1 VGEEF
6 SLADGTPTGN
16 DRYRDPDDNEGF
28 VFKNTGP
35 TYPTPL
41 QFGDPWG
48 TREWFGLVLFSVLV
62 FLTSF
67 LTCCSVWIRRRQ
79 CRKQL
84 WGTQCLTES
93 GVGDLLNV
101 GWRYQEGGEQL
112 FLQVFDKGKMGY
124 NDDNSMLM
132 GGVVEETI
140 TPTTLPSS
148 TATTTTPEQD
158 SRSPSHNDS

>member
-6 SLADGTPTGN
+6 SLADGTSTGN
-16 DRYRDPDDNEGF
+16 GTRGPDGEEGVDPKAVADNAA
-28 VFKNTGP
+28 GP

-41 QFGDPWG
+41 QLGDPWG
-48 TREWFGLVLFSVLV
+48 TREWFGLVLFLVLV
-62 FLTSF
+62 FSTSF
-67 LTCCSVWIRRRQ
+67 LSYFSVWIKRRQ
-79 CRKQL
+79 SRQQL
-84 WGTQCLTES
+84 WGAQCLTES

-112 FLQVFDKGKMGY
+112 FLQVFDKGKLGY

-132 GGVVEETI
+132 GGAVDQTT

-148 TATTTTPEQD
+148 TATTTTPN
-158 SRSPSHNDS
+158 S